1 MSDTTPTRG
10 AVARA
15 VSWMGVGYGVSQ
27 GLFLGSLLLLAALL
41 PPRDFGS
48 VATGMVLVNLAGLLV
63 DAGTRGSIVAAPTL
77 TRSDI
82 RGALTL
88 NLVVGAAATAAIAAL
103 AGPIVSAFAQGGD
116 ADVISAL
123 SLGVLLYAA
132 GITPLALLQKRL
144 EFKRFA
150 TANVV
155 SAGVSAMAGIGA
167 VLLGAGVWSL
177 VIRQLV
183 SMGLLSL
190 CAWWLA
196 RDLLPEETATAE
208 RPVAE
213 SQAPAGQT
221 PGPVAARGPAAR
233 RWVSLRQPGWTGF
246 VALALT
252 DFVALNA
259 DFLVVGNLTEA
270 TGLGLYSLAFTLA
283 FAPLTQVSWQVGR
296 VLFPAAAAT
305 TDPETVG
312 RRTLV
317 SLRMLAL
324 LLLPVA
330 VPVIV
335 LAPTVLPGLFG
346 PEWRPMVAPFQI
358 LLVVGVGHALVGMIG
373 ESLSGTGHI
382 GWRARV
388 NLVWAVA
395 MVGALVVLVS
405 EDGIRGAAW
414 AHALLFVP
422 FGVAYATFGARRLGV
437 SAGRVAA
444 AVAPVLGPVAVQ
456 ALVTFGLAL
465 GFETAGIEGGW
476 AGLGSAVAG
485 LVVVALLLRRG
496 PLREAGAVLAD
507 ARAGGP

>member
-1 MSDTTPTRG
+1 MSDMTPTRG

-77 TRSDI
+77 TRADI
-82 RGALTL
+82 RGALAL
-88 NLVVGAAATAAIAAL
+88 NLLVGAAATAAIAAL

-116 ADVISAL
+116 PDVIRAL

-155 SAGVSAMAGIGA
+155 SAGVSALAGIGA
-167 VLLGAGVWSL
+167 GLLGAGVWSL

-196 RDLLPEETATAE
+196 RDRLPEADPPTA
-208 RPVAE
+208 R
-213 SQAPAGQT
+213 S
-221 PGPVAARGPAAR
+221 RL
-233 RWVSLRQPGWTGF
+233 SLRQAGWTGF
-246 VALALT
+246 FALALT

-305 TDPETVG
+305 ADPETVG

-346 PEWRPMVAPFQI
+346 DEWRPMVAPFQI

-382 GWRARV
+382 GWRARA
-388 NLVWAVA
+388 NLVWAVG
-395 MVGALVVLVS
+395 MVGALVLLVS

-414 AHALLFVP
+414 AHGLLFVP
-422 FGVAYATFGARRLGV
+422 FAVAYATLGARRLGI
-437 SAGRVAA
+437 SAARIAA

-456 ALVTFGLAL
+456 ALLTFGVAL
-465 GFETAGIEGGW
+465 GLETAGIEGGW
-476 AGLGSAVAG
+476 AGLGGAVVG
-485 LVVVALLLRRG
+485 LGVVAVLLRRG
-496 PLREAGAVLAD
+496 LFAEVRAVLAD
-507 ARAGGP
+507 ARA

>member
-63 DAGTRGSIVAAPTL
+63 DAGTRGSIVAAPSL
-77 TRSDI
+77 TRSDV
-82 RGALTL
+82 RGALAL
-88 NLVVGAAATAAIAAL
+88 NLAVGAAATAAIAAL

-116 ADVISAL
+116 ADVIRAL
-123 SLGVLLYAA
+123 AVGVLLYAA

-155 SAGVSAMAGIGA
+155 SSAVSALAGIGA

-196 RDLLPEETATAE
+196 RDLLPARE
-208 RPVAE
+208 
-213 SQAPAGQT
+213 APA
-221 PGPVAARGPAAR
+221 AHR
-233 RWVSLRQPGWTGF
+233 RISLRQPGWTGF
-246 VALALT
+246 FALALT

-305 TDPETVG
+305 SDPATVG

-330 VPVIV
+330 VPVVV

-346 PEWRPMVAPFQI
+346 DEWRPMVAPFQI

-373 ESLSGTGHI
+373 ESLSGTGRI

-388 NLVWAVA
+388 NLVWAVG
-395 MVGALVVLVS
+395 MVGALLLLVS

-422 FGVAYATFGARRLGV
+422 FALAYATAGARFLGV
-437 SAGRVAA
+437 SGR
-444 AVAPVLGPVAVQ
+444 AVARALAPVVGPVAVQ
-456 ALVTFGLAL
+456 AGATFGLAL
-465 GFETAGIEGGW
+465 GLETAGIGDGW
-476 AGLGSAVAG
+476 AGLGGAVVG
-485 LVVVALLLRRG
+485 LLVVAVLLRRG
-496 PLREAGAVLAD
+496 PLAEARAVVAD
-507 ARAGGP
+507 ARR

>member
-88 NLVVGAAATAAIAAL
+88 NLLVGAAATAAIAAL

-116 ADVISAL
+116 ADVIRAL

-155 SAGVSAMAGIGA
+155 SAGVSALAGTGA

-208 RPVAE
+208 RPA
-213 SQAPAGQT
+213 
-221 PGPVAARGPAAR
+221 AARGPAAR

-246 VALALT
+246 FALALT

-330 VPVIV
+330 VPVVV

-346 PEWRPMVAPFQI
+346 DEWRPMVAPFQI
-358 LLVVGVGHALVGMIG
+358 LLVVGVGHALVGMVG

-395 MVGALVVLVS
+395 MVGALVILVS

-422 FGVAYATFGARRLGV
+422 FGVAYATVGARRLGV

-465 GFETAGIEGGW
+465 GLETAGIEDGW
-476 AGLGSAVAG
+476 AALGGAVAG

-507 ARAGGP
+507 ARAGAA